1 MSFLLGPTLTPM
13 KNKKEYFGKSKKSYN
28 GKSTQTTSIPKKYHK
43 NIIKTSFKISIWNIH
58 V

>member
-1 MSFLLGPTLTPM
+1 MFFLLGPTLTPM
-13 KNKKEYFGKSKKSYN
+13 KNKKEYFGIKKIITEN
-28 GKSTQTTSIPKKYHK
+28 QPKQQAFLK